1 MVIPMPLLNYRTTVP
16 AMRTASEV
24 QGLLVKA
31 GARGIAMEFDVDGRL
46 IGMSF
51 AVPTPYGT
59 QAFHLPVDAAR
70 VKAVLERQKVA
81 RTYRSPAHCEGVA
94 WRIVKDWVEAQ
105 LALLSTEMVTLDQL
119 MLPYMA
125 SGDSTVYER
134 YVNQQLLITAGR
146 PSGGEG
152 HG

>member
-1 MVIPMPLLNYRTTVP
+1 MPLLNYRTTVP

-24 QGLLVKA
+24 QALLVKA
-31 GARGIAMEFDVDGRL
+31 GARGIAMEFDAEARL
-46 IGMSF
+46 VGMSF

-59 QAFHLPVDAAR
+59 QAFHLPVDARR
-70 VKAVLERQKVA
+70 VQAVLERQKVDRPY
-81 RTYRSPAHCEGVA
+81 RTPAHCERVA

-134 YVNQQLLITAGR
+134 YVNQQLLITSAV
-146 PSGGEG
+146 PSGGDSR
-152 HG
+152 